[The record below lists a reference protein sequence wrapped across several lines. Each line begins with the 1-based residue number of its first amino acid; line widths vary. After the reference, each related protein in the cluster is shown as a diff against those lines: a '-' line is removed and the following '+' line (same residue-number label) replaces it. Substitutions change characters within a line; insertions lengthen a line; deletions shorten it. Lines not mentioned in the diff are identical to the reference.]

1 MMKKKVM
8 LCMFAIL
15 MVGML
20 SACGKKEEEASDGTT
35 GLANPFIDC
44 VDMKE
49 AADLAGFSFEVPET
63 IDGYEGKKIQAIESD
78 LIQVFYGDV
87 EGANILVRKATGSDD
102 ISGDYNEYS
111 EKNAMTVN
119 EIEVE
124 TREENGSVMVAIW
137 SMDGY
142 TYAIDATDGIA
153 PELVT
158 LLVTD
163 LK

>member
-1 MMKKKVM
+1 M
-8 LCMFAIL
+8 
-15 MVGML
+15 
-20 SACGKKEEEASDGTT
+20 
-35 GLANPFIDC
+35 
-44 VDMKE
+44 
-49 AADLAGFSFEVPET
+49 
-63 IDGYEGKKIQAIESD
+63 
-78 LIQVFYGDV
+78 
-87 EGANILVRKATGSDD
+87 
-102 ISGDYNEYS
+102 
-111 EKNAMTVN
+111 NAMTVN

-124 TREENGSVMVAIW
+124 TCGENGSVMVAIW